1 MKPDLVVVERKYNF
15 LALKSLLSIDSK
27 KNKYQVFQIVIYKI
41 KFIVIQSGM
50 TKYRQYLLKM
60 LNDNKRLFEDFKKIH
75 DEYSLIPE
83 ALQKEFNEQGEKVLE
98 VIREYENR
106 LCANTERGMYNKFS
120 TQLADKFQN
129 EVRTHFPMIDH
140 IGLKVDSSDKSSQS
154 DFFLRKINLS

>member
-1 MKPDLVVVERKYNF
+1 
-15 LALKSLLSIDSK
+15 
-27 KNKYQVFQIVIYKI
+27 
-41 KFIVIQSGM
+41 M

>member
-1 MKPDLVVVERKYNF
+1 
-15 LALKSLLSIDSK
+15 
-27 KNKYQVFQIVIYKI
+27 
-41 KFIVIQSGM
+41 M

-75 DEYSLIPE
+75 DEYSLNPE

-140 IGLKVDSSDKSSQS
+140 IGLKVDSSDQSSQS